1 MRTDG
6 NRQMVNNYNPN
17 RHSRFHLDRPL
28 RVMFLITDMRV
39 GGAETVTANI
49 IRRIDPERFL
59 PELCCLKERGAL
71 GDVLAKEIPVH
82 HGLLRHKFD
91 LRVWPRLTRLLRQR
105 QIDAVVTVGAGDKM
119 FWGRLAAR
127 HVGIPVILSALH
139 STGWPDGVG
148 RLNRLLTPITDAFIA
163 VAQSHG
169 RFLVEHECFPAAKV
183 AVIPNGVDIQRFIPN
198 PDVAALRRE
207 LGIAPLATGPS
218 PRTDTHFPL
227 QKQPEHVIGIVA
239 ALRPEK
245 NHELFL
251 EIARRVL
258 QERPATRFLIVGD
271 GPCREP
277 LLKRT
282 RELGLDSHVSFL
294 GSRNDIPQLLA
305 ALDVFVL
312 TSHNEANPISILEA
326 MSTALPVV
334 ATDVG
339 SIHEVICD
347 GVNGFLVQP
356 GDANAL
362 TQRVLKL
369 LSDRSYSQQIGTAAR
384 ETIVR
389 SWSLDAM
396 VRGYEHLIESVYSSK
411 LSCVGEPQ
419 FIETSDAIASNAV
432 VG

>member
-1 MRTDG
+1 
-6 NRQMVNNYNPN
+6 
-17 RHSRFHLDRPL
+17 
-28 RVMFLITDMRV
+28 MFLITDMRV

-49 IRRIDPERFL
+49 IRRIDRRRFV

-71 GDVLAKEIPVH
+71 GDSLAAENPVH
-82 HGLLRHKFD
+82 YGLLRHKFD

-119 FWGRLAAR
+119 FWGRLVAR
-127 HVGIPVILSALH
+127 RVGIPVVLSALH

-148 RLNRLLTPITDAFIA
+148 RLNRMLTPLTDAFIA

-169 RFLVEHECFPAAKV
+169 RFLIEHERFPAAKV
-183 AVIPNGVDIQRFIPN
+183 AVIPNGVDTQRFVPTPN
-198 PDVAALRRE
+198 VAALRRE
-207 LGIAPLATGPS
+207 LGIASLPPTPSACCAERS
-218 PRTDTHFPL
+218 PRTE
-227 QKQPEHVIGIVA
+227 QPEHVIGIVA

-251 EIARRVL
+251 EMARRVL
-258 QERPATRFLIVGD
+258 QERFTTRFLVIGD

-277 LLKRT
+277 LQKRT
-282 RELGLDSHVSFL
+282 RELGLESHVSFL
-294 GSRNDIPQLLA
+294 GSRNDIPRLLA

-326 MSTALPVV
+326 MSTGLPVV

-339 SIHEVICD
+339 SIHEVIRD

-356 GDANAL
+356 GDVNTL
-362 TQRVLKL
+362 TQRVLML
-369 LSDRSYSQQIGTAAR
+369 LEDRPRSQQIGVAAR

-389 SWSLDAM
+389 GWSLDAM
-396 VRGYEHLIESVYSSK
+396 VRGYEQLIETVYRRK
-411 LSCVGEPQ
+411 LSCVGESL
-419 FIETSDAIASNAV
+419 FSGATDAIASNV
-432 VG
+432 VVS